1 MEEIKDYAMEIQRQ
15 WYKKEG
21 DVEPKASYSVK
32 ISTLGGYILLKPTA
46 NSFRSLSYFAFKHPE
61 LVVDRNKKEEPVI
74 VKPKTV

>member
-1 MEEIKDYAMEIQRQ
+1 MEEIKDYAIEIQRQ

-61 LVVDRNKKEEPVI
+61 LVVDRNNKENPVI
-74 VKPKTV
+74 VKPKIA